1 MSRAVSIP
9 MSDYFTGLHREHG
22 VDLRLGT
29 GVVRVLKRNGRTET
43 ADHLRAATRSPK
55 AGYARPVPLRP
66 AGARPDCAGW
76 EDDEHIAAAL
86 NSTTEDVAETAR
98 RGMRL
103 LARTGGAA
111 PRRRPSPA
119 R

>member
-43 ADHLRAATRSPK
+43 ADRSPK
-55 AGYARPVPLRP
+55 AESARPVPLRP